1 MEGEKKESVREGK
14 KRELKS
20 RTLGD
25 GRSIHCLLF
34 SLVHVLLFT
43 LFSGKLRGM
52 KSKSPRGQRG

>member
-1 MEGEKKESVREGK
+1 MEGEKKESAREGK

-34 SLVHVLLFT
+34 LLVHI
-43 LFSGKLRGM
+43 LRFYFLV
-52 KSKSPRGQRG
+52 S